1 MPEPAERTLRASRR
15 TPATAEPSAPT
26 PTRPLLRIAVV
37 AVVAALAVLAVLTW
51 DIGPEPGSRGFWLVV
66 EHRVVSVVTLVLVGI
81 CQATATVT
89 FQTATSNR
97 ILTPSIM
104 GFEAMYVLMQTAL
117 VFFLGSQALAATDG
131 VLKVALQSALMVGFA
146 TLLYSWLFTGG
157 RGDLHTTLLVGVVLG
172 MGFASLST
180 FMQRLLTPGEFDV
193 LAARLFGNLSNS
205 DESYLPYAWV
215 VVGVALVLL
224 WRRRHRLDV
233 VALGRDA
240 STNLGLVHRRE
251 VMVLLVLTA
260 VLISVSTTLVG
271 PLTFLGFVVATLAY
285 QLAGSAEHRHV
296 LPFAALLGVAML
308 AVGYFVLH
316 HVFYAAGLLSV
327 VLELGGGLFFLVY
340 LLRKG
345 TL

>member
-1 MPEPAERTLRASRR
+1 VADSLVRRRRPARGGPDADADAAPRR
-15 TPATAEPSAPT
+15 T
-26 PTRPLLRIAVV
+26 RPGLRIAVV
-37 AVVAALAVLAVLTW
+37 GVVALVAVLAVLTY
-51 DIGPEPGSRGFWLVV
+51 DIGPEVGSRGFWLVV
-66 EHRVVSVVTLVLVGI
+66 EFRVVSVVTLVLVGI
-81 CQATATVT
+81 CQAVATVV

-117 VFFLGSQALAATDG
+117 VFFLGAEAMAATDG
-131 VLKVALQSALMVGFA
+131 VLKVFVQSALMVGLA
-146 TLLYSWLFTGG
+146 TLLYSWLFAGR

-172 MGFASLST
+172 LGFASLST

-205 DESYLPYAWV
+205 DEDYLPYAWV
-215 VVGVALVLL
+215 VVAVALALL

-233 VALGRDA
+233 LGLGRDSA
-240 STNLGLVHRRE
+240 TSLGLSHKRE
-251 VMVLLVLTA
+251 VLVALVLTA

-271 PLTFLGFVVATLAY
+271 PLTFLGFVVAILSY
-285 QLAGSAEHRHV
+285 QLAGSAEHRFV
-296 LPFAALLGVAML
+296 LPFASLLGIAML

-316 HVFYAAGLLSV
+316 HVFYAGGLLSV
-327 VLELGGGLFFLVY
+327 VLELGGGLFFLIY
-340 LLRKG
+340 LLRRG